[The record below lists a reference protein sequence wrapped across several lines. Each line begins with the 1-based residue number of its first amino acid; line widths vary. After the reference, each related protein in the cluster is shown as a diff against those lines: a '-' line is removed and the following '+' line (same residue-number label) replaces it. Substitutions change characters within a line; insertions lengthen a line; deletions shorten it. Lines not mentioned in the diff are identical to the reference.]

1 MPITFEQP
9 QPFSPSIAE
18 AYGAAVQGQ
27 QGQGQLNDM
36 AARTAALL
44 AAGGNRGAGDALA
57 NANAD
62 RLQQAANVDAQV
74 RGREADRFQQNQQFY
89 GQIAQQEN
97 QQTFQANQ
105 EAARITQR
113 FNMQADL
120 QQQELSQAEYMRME
134 RLKSALA
141 TIAQKKEE
149 GFLSEDEANALYLQ
163 AKTGLDPLRNRFEM
177 QQAKIKEMQ
186 FKDEMEFRQRNI
198 ALEHA
203 DMATRIAMF
212 DKMLV
217 HRPDPVTGQLTSYQ
231 YDRMKGIWIPLENPK
246 GTKSGPEGQ
255 SAVDQ
260 VKHETQM
267 LKMAMDQAKV
277 RMKAERADVME
288 KDAMGQ
294 PNQEY
299 HRLLGE
305 MTGRIYDGLLRQYQQ
320 TRVQEQQPT
329 AAAPGGSTGYQ
340 GGQAPE
346 ALQPRPVNYDP
357 AKPQQMPPEVR
368 QNIERFDVVKQRIRN
383 YFTDPAKRDEYLRTA
398 DKAQEYLAQYGSP
411 ANMPDDVRDHYARII
426 DAMVFLSGDYN
437 AQTDDNGKVK
447 VPGVMDKPK
456 ATKTGDKLGG

>member
-9 QPFSPSIAE
+9 QPFSPSLAQ
-18 AYGAAVQGQ
+18 AYGQAMQAQ

-36 AARTAALL
+36 AGRTAALL
-44 AAGGNRGAGDALA
+44 AAGGNRGAADALA

-62 RLQQAANVDAQV
+62 RLQQAANMDAQV
-74 RGREADRFQQNQQFY
+74 RGREADRFQQNQQFF
-89 GQIAQQEN
+89 GQMAQQEN

-134 RLKSALA
+134 RLKSSLA
-141 TIAQKKEE
+141 TIEQHRQE
-149 GFLSEDEANALYLQ
+149 GILSDDQANALYLQ
-163 AKTGLDPLRNRFEM
+163 AKTGLDPLRARFELQQLKARDM
-177 QQAKIKEMQ
+177 QMKDEIDRAQRAEAIRHASTVAKI
-186 FKDEMEFRQRNI
+186 
-198 ALEHA
+198 ALFE
-203 DMATRIAMF
+203 DS
-212 DKMLV
+212 LV
-217 HRPDPVTGQLTSYQ
+217 KRVDPATGQMTAYQ
-231 YDRMKGIWIPLENPK
+231 FDPNKGIWIPLENPK
-246 GTKSGPEGQ
+246 GTKSGPDGQ

-411 ANMPDDVRDHYARII
+411 ANMPEDVRDHYARII